1 MIDHY
6 VLDADHKLRSA
17 GLFEWAAFFEDA
29 EARRVG
35 ADVVG
40 DVRVSTVFLGIDH
53 SWGAGPPL
61 YFETMVFGG
70 TWDQEC
76 DRYSTWD
83 EAAAGHAETVRRLSA
98 SLSPWND
105 VGP

>member
-40 DVRVSTVFLGIDH
+40 DVRVSVRCHQSQAAT
-53 SWGAGPPL
+53 AR
-61 YFETMVFGG
+61 M
-70 TWDQEC
+70 
-76 DRYSTWD
+76 STGRM
-83 EAAAGHAETVRRLSA
+83 ARVMRQS
-98 SLSPWND
+98 SPR
-105 VGP
+105 